1 MGFGSGPGGAKIS
14 TAFRYNHHAKQLT
27 TTSSLLWHFD
37 VSALTALLRSHQNN
51 GAFNSSLTCA
61 VLAAHHRR
69 QCSARWTTS
78 RAEQHSEDIH
88 ARHGAR
94 GCSTEWRI
102 ANQMRS
108 GKYLCLSAAK
118 RQTRTE
124 KENTREAK
132 IVKQQVCFHHFPP
145 LPPRHVPHLMNSFL
159 GVRFR
164 CETLNGSVALCHK
177 RLKNKINYP
186 TQHVFFTKMATDDWI
201 NPHARSDQESRCLN
215 YYD

>member
-1 MGFGSGPGGAKIS
+1 MGFGSGPGGAKIA

-37 VSALTALLRSHQNN
+37 VSALTALLRSHQNI

-124 KENTREAK
+124 NENTRKAK

-145 LPPRHVPHLMNSFL
+145 LPP
-159 GVRFR
+159 
-164 CETLNGSVALCHK
+164 VASLWLDQSWRPK
-177 RLKNKINYP
+177 RTRIKV
-186 TQHVFFTKMATDDWI
+186 H
-201 NPHARSDQESRCLN
+201 
-215 YYD
+215 

>member
-1 MGFGSGPGGAKIS
+1 MLIVAIIIS
-14 TAFRYNHHAKQLT
+14 ENTKFFRNKNWRNYMKL
-27 TTSSLLWHFD
+27 S
-37 VSALTALLRSHQNN
+37 
-51 GAFNSSLTCA
+51 FNSYLTCA

-124 KENTREAK
+124 KENTRKAK

-145 LPPRHVPHLMNSFL
+145 LPPPSRPSPDELFPRRPFSMRNFGRLCRAVWQ
-159 GVRFR
+159 
-164 CETLNGSVALCHK
+164 TLEK
-177 RLKNKINYP
+177 
-186 TQHVFFTKMATDDWI
+186 
-201 NPHARSDQESRCLN
+201 
-215 YYD
+215 